1 MSSCESSQCVSSP
14 PELNFILPTQKEI
27 GSPHYEWESKKIQSQ
42 LPGDILLITATD
54 YEFNSC
60 YSYMK
65 EKIRTWCQNVG
76 IVNFGKF
83 GEKDVKVSLIRSK
96 MGPLP
101 ALIVVKNA
109 TEHLQPKVVLFVGIC
124 ASLNQTKAKLGDVVI
139 SAKLATYASKK
150 VTADGTPEHRGVR
163 ANVSR
168 NIAQLILSAADG
180 WRPPLKHTSSIDPK
194 VHCQSVMLSGPEL
207 VDNDDRR
214 QELLKYFPDAI
225 GLEME
230 GEGLFAAGHELQIE
244 WAVIKG
250 VSDYAD
256 GRKKVTA
263 DWQPF
268 ASTMAASV
276 VYNMFKYPDVIKH
289 WPHYRKPRTA
299 EVSVPGSQ
307 SLRLLIGCALALL
320 IALLVYM
327 SYSTPPP
334 VVPRVVPTES
344 STSPQSAPIQQFLD
358 SIAGTNKGTR
368 VFNGRTIKYSVSGR
382 IYSFEEPWVYDAT
395 ATDVETGVFVKKKHF
410 DTEDEAIFAAVE
422 DLMKNLKE
430 RKIIKD

>member
-1 MSSCESSQCVSSP
+1 MSCESSQCTSSP
-14 PELNFILPTQKEI
+14 PELDFILPTQKEI
-27 GSPHYEWESKKIQSQ
+27 GSKHYEWESKRIQSQ
-42 LPGDILLITATD
+42 LPGDILLITATNH
-54 YEFNSC
+54 EFNSC

-65 EKIRTWCQNVG
+65 EKIRSWCQNVG

-83 GEKDVKVSLIRSK
+83 GEKQVKVALIRSE

-101 ALIVVKNA
+101 ASIVVKNA
-109 TEHLQPKVVLFVGIC
+109 TENLQPKVVLFVGIC

-168 NIAQLILSAADG
+168 NMARLILSAADG
-180 WRPPLKHTSSIDPK
+180 WQPPLKDPSSIDPK

-214 QELLKYFPDAI
+214 LELLKYFPDAI

-256 GRKKVTA
+256 GKKKVTA

-289 WPHYRKPRTA
+289 WPHYQKPGTT
-299 EVSVPGSQ
+299 EGSPL
-307 SLRLLIGCALALL
+307 LRLLIGCLLALVIVLL
-320 IALLVYM
+320 IYI
-327 SYSTPPP
+327 SYSTPTP

-344 STSPQSAPIQQFLD
+344 SASPQSAPIQQFLD
-358 SIAGTNKGTR
+358 SIAGTKKGTR

-382 IYSFEEPWVYDAT
+382 IHSFKEPWVYDAT
-395 ATDVETGVFVKKKHF
+395 AKDVETGVFVKKKHF

-422 DLMKNLKE
+422 ELMKKLKE
-430 RKIIKD
+430 REIMQD